1 MKIAP
6 TSIGSIAQAEQAATR
21 PALKPAR
28 GAEQAARAEAY
39 RQASDPRRAEQA
51 EKRDPTPQTN
61 EKVLEQLQEQ
71 AGKALSHFGHS
82 VRIRSHGPGRVVMQV
97 VDKDSGEL
105 IRQFPDEDAL
115 ALADRLEDMRG
126 LLFSGE
132 G

>member
-51 EKRDPTPQTN
+51 EKRDPT
-61 EKVLEQLQEQ
+61 
-71 AGKALSHFGHS
+71 GKALSHFGHS